1 VEAVVLQNVESQIS
15 EVMLIVQVVW
25 SKNPLIVSLQW
36 L

>member
-1 VEAVVLQNVESQIS
+1 MEAVVLQNVESQIS